1 MHMACHGILGYLGWF
16 AKEAYS
22 REPNPGLC
30 NMLPSRNGK
39 IVIKAKEFI
48 RKERL
53 AQTEDKVEYIE
64 QELKDPTY
72 KPASESNTE
81 HEDDKEPVRPAS
93 LPSNS
98 SCSED
103 EEQPTILKKRKTDED
118 EVFRTRRR
126 RKQD

>member
-53 AQTEDKVEYIE
+53 AQTED
-64 QELKDPTY
+64 
-72 KPASESNTE
+72 S
-81 HEDDKEPVRPAS
+81 
-93 LPSNS
+93 
-98 SCSED
+98 
-103 EEQPTILKKRKTDED
+103 
-118 EVFRTRRR
+118 
-126 RKQD
+126 